1 MKDIFV
7 PRKGLA
13 QNVAFLA
20 VLAAVEAVL
29 SLVLSFFPLA
39 SLFVTI
45 FLPSV
50 SALAAILAEKK
61 YLPVYVVGSSLLA
74 VAFGLHDLASSLFY
88 VVPAILSG
96 ALLGFFLS
104 SRFDFGLAIFLS
116 SLLNMG
122 CAYLSLPISK
132 ALPGLDFVEFALDL
146 LGLSSM
152 EGIKDLVPAFFF
164 AYGTAGTA
172 LSSFFVIYLARRI
185 GIEDGEERKWASFL
199 VVALGLAFSIVS
211 LSINTASLAWSFLLG
226 AMALLLTLLSLS
238 SVIKRNPWWLYAL
251 LVVLEFGALFL
262 FAFLSS
268 GTEGKDGFAFLP
280 VFFLP
285 VGLFAL
291 ISLALPCLG
300 QGPKM
305 KGKA

>member
-39 SLFVTI
+39 SLFATI

-61 YLPVYVVGSSLLA
+61 YLPVYVVGASLLA
-74 VAFGLHDLASSLFY
+74 VASGLHDLASSLFY

-96 ALLGFFLS
+96 ALLGFFLG
-104 SRFDFGLAIFLS
+104 RNFDFGLAIFLS

-132 ALPGLDFVEFALDL
+132 ALTGIDFVEFALDL
-146 LGLSSM
+146 LGISSI
-152 EGIKDLVPAFFF
+152 EGIRDLVPAFFF
-164 AYGTAGTA
+164 AYGTAGTS
-172 LSSFFVIYLARRI
+172 LSSFFLVYLARRI
-185 GIEDGEERKWASFL
+185 GIDDGARRKWASFL
-199 VVALGLAFSIVS
+199 LIALGLLFSALALS
-211 LSINTASLAWSFLLG
+211 LSAASLAWSFLFA

-238 SVIKRNPWWLYAL
+238 GAVRRNPWWLYAL
-251 LVVLEFGALFL
+251 LVILEFGALFL
-262 FAFLSS
+262 FAFLAS
-268 GTEGKDGFAFLP
+268 GTDGKDGFAFLP

-285 VGLFAL
+285 VGLFSL
-291 ISLALPCLG
+291 LSLALPYLG
-300 QGPKM
+300 QEPKM
-305 KGKA
+305 KGRA